1 VIIADETHEI
11 ETTFFRDTYFENQ
24 EKMLKDEIVIIEGEA
39 GVDNFS
45 NKFIIRAKQILT
57 LNEAIATYC
66 SKIGFI
72 TSTNDFQ
79 KFSDNLKELIKT
91 HGRGKARIYVHHE
104 QNGIVCNLKL
114 GDNFKIRPSYNLLI
128 EAQELSNIDKIILK

>member
-1 VIIADETHEI
+1 MLITDVADEI

-24 EKMLKDEIVIIEGEA
+24 EKMIKDEIVIIEGEA

-45 NKFIIRAKQILT
+45 NKFIIRAIHILT

-72 TSTNDFQ
+72 TSTKDYQ
-79 KFSDNLKELIKT
+79 SFSDNLKNLMET
-91 HGRGKARIYVHHE
+91 YGRGKARIYIHHDE
-104 QNGIVCNLKL
+104 NGIVSNLKL
-114 GDNFKIRPSYNLLI
+114 GENYKIRPSHKLI
-128 EAQELSNIDKIILK
+128 MEAQEHSNIDKIILK